1 MNKIYQTIIF
11 FITLLASTS
20 SHAATILLSEDVDD
34 FTDEVEYTLM
44 ITDDTGAGAFGAMC
58 TSESYIFLIMPDGM
72 WESDD
77 YANTQ
82 FRFDKNEPFTE
93 RLMVNSYK
101 SVVSFD
107 KLLMSKVFKN
117 VFEAESF
124 IIKVG
129 TEDTQRFTGL
139 QKGDLAQL
147 NRFLEI
153 SSEVDACS

>member
-1 MNKIYQTIIF
+1 
-11 FITLLASTS
+11 
-20 SHAATILLSEDVDD
+20 
-34 FTDEVEYTLM
+34 
-44 ITDDTGAGAFGAMC
+44 
-58 TSESYIFLIMPDGM
+58 
-72 WESDD
+72 
-77 YANTQ
+77 
-82 FRFDKNEPFTE
+82 
-93 RLMVNSYK
+93 MVNSYK

>member
-34 FTDEVEYTLM
+34 FTDEVAYTLM
-44 ITDDTGAGAFGAMC
+44 IRDDLGTGAFGAQC
-58 TSESYIFLIMPDGM
+58 TSENYIFLIMPDGM

-107 KLLMSKVFKN
+107 KPLMSKVFKN